1 MVKLAFTDKV
11 RQNLKKLPSLPFV
24 VQKVIETLNSPKSSI
39 SSVAEVISKDQY
51 LTSVMLKIANSAYYG
66 YPRRIETVKQAII
79 IMGFKSVSDILL
91 TISVLDIFNK
101 SKIPGF
107 NIVSFW
113 EHAIGTAV
121 AAKIIGKRVGY
132 VPAEELFTPGLLHDL
147 GKAVMSSFFM
157 EDYRKVIKDAV
168 DGKKWIGKAESDIL
182 ETTHATIGKIVAESW
197 NLPEKIVAAI
207 WKHHRPM
214 QEKKYTRLVSIVHV
228 ADVLSWALK
237 IGSGGGS
244 VPPKLDPEAWSLSG
258 LTPKT
263 TKGLAEAIKRDF
275 NSAKSIFSIR

>member
-1 MVKLAFTDKV
+1 MVRLTFTEKV
-11 RQNLKKLPSLPFV
+11 RRNLKRLPSLPFV

-39 SSVAEVISKDQY
+39 SSVAEIISKDQY

-121 AAKIIGKRVGY
+121 AAKTIGKRVGY
-132 VPAEELFTPGLLHDL
+132 VPAEELFTPALLHDL
-147 GKAVMSSFFM
+147 GKVVMSSFFM
-157 EDYRKVIKDAV
+157 EDYRDVIKDAIE
-168 DGKKWIGKAESDIL
+168 GRKWIGNAESDVL
-182 ETTHATIGKIVAESW
+182 ETNHTNIGKIVAENW
-197 NLPEKIVAAI
+197 NLPEKIVSAI
-207 WKHHRPM
+207 WKHHRPTH
-214 QEKKYTRLVSIVHV
+214 EKKYTRLVSIIHV
-228 ADVLSWALK
+228 ADILSWALK

-244 VPPKLDPEAWSLSG
+244 IPPKLDAEAWKMVGLS
-258 LTPKT
+258 PSS
-263 TKGLAEAIKRDF
+263 TKGLAEAVRRDF